1 MGTVA
6 NEAWFCFLLLLLTVF
21 ISLILAV
28 RGLLCCT
35 GVFSA
40 CGRRLQVQCR
50 LLLAVAS
57 DRGAQA
63 SVGTPGLES
72 TASIVAVPGL
82 SCPAACGV
90 LPAQGWNP
98 CLLLWEKGC
107 LPLSLQESP
116 KP

>member
-21 ISLILAV
+21 ISLFLAV
-28 RGLLCCT
+28 RGLRGCT
-35 GVFSA
+35 GVLSG
-40 CGRRLQVQCR
+40 CGRRLQAQCR

-72 TASIVAVPGL
+72 TASIVVVPGL

-90 LPAQGWNP
+90 LPDQGWNP
-98 CLLLWEKGC
+98 WLLLWQEDC
-107 LPLSLQESP
+107 LPLSHQESP